1 MKKWLIVLISIFALS
16 GAASAQDFTI
26 GFNLGG
32 AFGGG
37 AALDVNGNF
46 TVKQLVS
53 FSRTVDLGLRVN
65 LDLFV
70 PGVDFAFTV
79 GPQFN
84 FGVGTVD
91 LYAGFGLG
99 LVVGNGGAAFAF
111 HLLGGVAY
119 PLNKQINLIGE
130 FLIGFYGSGALFGI
144 RGGIS
149 FNL

>member
-1 MKKWLIVLISIFALS
+1 MKQWLVVLISVFALS
-16 GAASAQDFTI
+16 GAASAQNFTI

-32 AFGGG
+32 AFGSG

-46 TVKQLVS
+46 TVKELVS
-53 FSRTVDLGLRVN
+53 FSRTVSLGLRVN

-70 PGVDFAFTV
+70 PGVAFAFTV

-84 FGVGTVD
+84 FD
-91 LYAGFGLG
+91 LGAVNLYTGFGLG
-99 LVVGNGGAAFAF
+99 LVVQGGAAFAF
-111 HLLGGVAY
+111 TLLGGVEY
-119 PLNKQINLIGE
+119 PLNRQINLVGE
-130 FLIGFYGSGALFGI
+130 FLIGFYGGGALFGI